1 MHLRCTRALTWTW
14 RGLGRTCLRQAEH
27 LDSAT
32 ERAPVA
38 RVWRWAAFEM
48 AGSKTRTLRHKLS
61 RPEQQRGRHDFCEL
75 VGTVTL
81 ALNALSVASDSPG
94 GVTPCGFHVDT
105 YGPTHAF
112 SRDTE
117 IATPAPPVLLLT
129 GLRSGGRRPR
139 PHQHQGRPT
148 AHWQPLHSKLHSRL
162 AEARLTQQRHCR
174 YRTLALPQ

>member
-38 RVWRWAAFEM
+38 RVCRWAAFEM

-75 VGTVTL
+75 VGIVPVTL
-81 ALNALSVASDSPG
+81 ALKALSVASDSPG

-129 GLRSGGRRPR
+129 GLRNGGQRVRPA
-139 PHQHQGRPT
+139 HQHQEPST
-148 AHWQPLHSKLHSRL
+148 VQPPHSRL
-162 AEARLTQQRHCR
+162 AEALLTQQWRRCR